1 MNMFRLWRRPSDFD
15 VALAPVSMCVCSW
28 MWMKEKQDVRHICCN
43 NTASKNQICILW
55 WLYTECWSPD
65 HAAIQWLSFE
75 LKMIIVFF
83 TIFYS
88 SHPFNENEGNYLDKW
103 CEQCSHIADTHTTG
117 FCQGLFC
124 YHMLNSQR
132 TRIAC
137 AIYEATAMR
146 SVKIKANLIDRF
158 CLAGVMCSAWLA
170 INKTN
175 ALVGCRAQIA
185 SIENT
190 RQINRFAKY
199 V

>member
-1 MNMFRLWRRPSDFD
+1 MYRCRQSSFIHAYISTSNIINNSTLRSMNMFRLWRRPSDFD

-117 FCQGLFC
+117 FCQGLSF
-124 YHMLNSQR
+124 
-132 TRIAC
+132 IFF
-137 AIYEATAMR
+137 AIICWTH
-146 SVKIKANLIDRF
+146 
-158 CLAGVMCSAWLA
+158 
-170 INKTN
+170 N
-175 ALVGCRAQIA
+175 AL
-185 SIENT
+185 E
-190 RQINRFAKY
+190 
-199 V
+199 